1 MLLGAIHF
9 ALCPIVK
16 REIRRVR
23 ASVAIFCGAVAT
35 AERAAGEGF

>member
-1 MLLGAIHF
+1 MLSGAIHF

-16 REIRRVR
+16 REIRRVWG
-23 ASVAIFCGAVAT
+23 AIALLRRAVAT